1 MGECTGIPQ
10 AVVLHAQ
17 NTVLLKL
24 WGFDTHDKMHHGM
37 AAESMQWD
45 DAGKTADSRE
55 QNALLE
61 SEIKASNE
69 S

>member
-1 MGECTGIPQ
+1 
-10 AVVLHAQ
+10 
-17 NTVLLKL
+17 
-24 WGFDTHDKMHHGM
+24 M

-45 DAGKTADSRE
+45 DAWKTGDSRE

-69 S
+69 SWSWEMQLLPLSSWVVVSCLHERQ

>member
-1 MGECTGIPQ
+1 
-10 AVVLHAQ
+10 
-17 NTVLLKL
+17 
-24 WGFDTHDKMHHGM
+24 M
-37 AAESMQWD
+37 AAEYMQWD
-45 DAGKTADSRE
+45 DAEKTTDSRE

>member
-1 MGECTGIPQ
+1 
-10 AVVLHAQ
+10 
-17 NTVLLKL
+17 
-24 WGFDTHDKMHHGM
+24 M
-37 AAESMQWD
+37 AAEHIQRD
-45 DAGKTADSRE
+45 DAGKTTDSRE